1 MPENLYKSRTNK
13 VIAGVCGGLAE
24 YFKVDATLIRLAW
37 ALAIF
42 AGGSGLILYILAV
55 IIMPEA
61 PANKTG
67 AEGAPAEPT
76 DAEGAGRETTG
87 AAGAEPPAGSG
98 GKAEGDARKRQV
110 FGLILIGLGLYFILN
125 RYIPFF
131 SMHNWWP
138 LVLIIIGLVIMFKG
152 KGEKRP

>member
-1 MPENLYKSRTNK
+1 MPENLYKSRTNR

-55 IIMPEA
+55 IIMPEEPAAKRGTEEA
-61 PANKTG
+61 PAVPADGSSLGTSGAGG
-67 AEGAPAEPT
+67 AET
-76 DAEGAGRETTG
+76 
-87 AAGAEPPAGSG
+87 PAGG
-98 GKAEGDARKRQV
+98 DGKTERDGRKRQV
-110 FGLILIGLGLYFILN
+110 FGLILIGLGLYFILS

-138 LVLIIIGLVIMFKG
+138 LILIGIGLAIILKG
-152 KGEKRP
+152 KGGQRP